1 MPTNVFCRIHTST
14 TIAPQGW
21 ATKPNA
27 DHLLLDE
34 AFVKQKIDI
43 LNKKT
48 PIQRI
53 KLNGWIHLFHS
64 CLRDEAVT
72 NEISSAYRLTW
83 ERTHAFCD
91 LV

>member
-43 LNKKT
+43 LNKKN
-48 PIQRI
+48 P
-53 KLNGWIHLFHS
+53 NS
-64 CLRDEAVT
+64 T
-72 NEISSAYRLTW
+72 N
-83 ERTHAFCD
+83 
-91 LV
+91 